1 VEISPGVELTVL
13 SERIRSTGLVLL
25 RLGTAS
31 WVGAGVMFLAI
42 LLGLRGSPLFDAA
55 TKDQHPRV
63 LFPRYYTLEFV
74 CLGIG
79 LLGALLAQPRPTAPA
94 EPVPVRKRRFPGPAV
109 WLGLAMGA
117 ALMDYFVLYRP
128 LAEMLGR
135 PPYPDS
141 FRRLHEWS
149 RWVNSGI
156 LLWTLLASLQ
166 SLWPSRDR

>member
-1 VEISPGVELTVL
+1 MT
-13 SERIRSTGLVLL
+13 SERLRALGLVAL
-25 RLGTAS
+25 RLGSTA
-31 WVGAGVMFLAI
+31 WLGAGVMFLAI

-63 LFPRYYTLEFV
+63 LFPRFYLVEFV
-74 CLGIG
+74 CLG
-79 LLGALLAQPRPTAPA
+79 LALAGALASAGRAKPRPASPLF
-94 EPVPVRKRRFPGPAV
+94 RRLGPTV
-109 WLGLAMGA
+109 WLGLAMAA

-128 LAEMLGR
+128 LAEMLGQ

-156 LLWTLLASLQ
+156 LLSTLVASLQ
-166 SLWPSRDR
+166 SLWPSRDP

>member
-1 VEISPGVELTVL
+1 
-13 SERIRSTGLVLL
+13 
-25 RLGTAS
+25 
-31 WVGAGVMFLAI
+31 MFLAI

-63 LFPRYYTLEFV
+63 LFPRFYLVEFV
-74 CLGIG
+74 CLG
-79 LLGALLAQPRPTAPA
+79 LATAGALASAGRVQSHPEDSTTAA
-94 EPVPVRKRRFPGPAV
+94 LRFPGPAV
-109 WLGLAMGA
+109 WLGLAMAA

-128 LAEMLGR
+128 LAEMLGQ

-156 LLWTLLASLQ
+156 LLLTLVASLQ
-166 SLWPSRDR
+166 SLWPTRER

>member
-1 VEISPGVELTVL
+1 MPTDRPRTL
-13 SERIRSTGLVLL
+13 GLVAL
-25 RLGTAS
+25 RLGSTC

-63 LFPRYYTLEFV
+63 LFPRYYLVEFA
-74 CLGIG
+74 CLGLG
-79 LLGALLAQPRPTAPA
+79 LAGALAADWGARTNPGAPPRP
-94 EPVPVRKRRFPGPAV
+94 RGRFPGPTV
-109 WLGLAMGA
+109 WLGLALVA
-117 ALMDYFVLYRP
+117 ALMDYFVLYCP
-128 LAEMLGR
+128 LADMLGR

-156 LLWTLLASLQ
+156 LLLTLVASVQ
-166 SLWPSRDR
+166 SLSPSRER

>member
-1 VEISPGVELTVL
+1 MTVS
-13 SERIRSTGLVLL
+13 SERIRSAALLLL
-25 RLGTAS
+25 RLGTTS

-63 LFPRYYTLEFV
+63 LFPRYYTLEFI
-74 CLGIG
+74 CLGTG
-79 LLGALLAQPRPTAPA
+79 LAGALLSGGSSPSPSPPPSPPR
-94 EPVPVRKRRFPGPAV
+94 RRLAGPAL
-109 WLGLAMGA
+109 WLGLAMAA

-128 LAEMLGR
+128 LEEMLGR

-156 LLWTLLASLQ
+156 LLLTAVASLQ
-166 SLWPSRDR
+166 SLWPPRER